1 MLIYCNFVFIFFL
14 LFFVTGEYQN
24 FNDEDFRYFK
34 MTTTT
39 TTNEILSRDDNDLT
53 SPSNAI
59 DQMISMSILDHADT
73 NSDKSISDQ
82 NRVNCSPRFVSHVI

>member
-1 MLIYCNFVFIFFL
+1 M
-14 LFFVTGEYQN
+14 
-24 FNDEDFRYFK
+24 
-34 MTTTT
+34 TT

-73 NSDKSISDQ
+73 NSDKSISDP
-82 NRVNCSPRFVSHVI
+82 NRVNWSPRFVSHVI